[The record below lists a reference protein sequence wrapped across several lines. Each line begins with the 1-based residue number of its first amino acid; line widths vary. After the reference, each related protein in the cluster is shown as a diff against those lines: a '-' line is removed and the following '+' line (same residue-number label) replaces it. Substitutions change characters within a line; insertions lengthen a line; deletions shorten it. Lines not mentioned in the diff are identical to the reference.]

1 MDTPIH
7 SINSL
12 FAQLGLPN
20 TTDEVDAFIEH
31 HRPLPD
37 YCLLH
42 EAPFWTA
49 SQATFLSEEIEDDAI
64 FGALDALHPGETMR
78 FTNDHNRF
86 PGGSRRR

>member
-1 MDTPIH
+1 MDSPIH

-20 TTDEVDAFIEH
+20 TTAEVDAFIDQ

-42 EAPFWTA
+42 EATFWTA
-49 SQATFLSEEIEDDAI
+49 SQATFLSEEIEDDADW
-64 FGALDALHPGETMR
+64 AEVVDELNARLR
-78 FTNDHNRF
+78 N
-86 PGGSRRR
+86 SV